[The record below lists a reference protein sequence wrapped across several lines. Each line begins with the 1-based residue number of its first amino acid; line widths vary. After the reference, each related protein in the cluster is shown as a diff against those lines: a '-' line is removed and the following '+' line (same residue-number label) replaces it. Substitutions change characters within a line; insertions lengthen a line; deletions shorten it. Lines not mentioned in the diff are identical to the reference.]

1 MYRSKYAHK
10 IFENSNPL
18 GEDVDPTQRGQLIA
32 EEDRWMLV
40 TQFCATDARKAF
52 PCWDHPAVKAKFVIT
67 LTLPLEL
74 QVRSASL
81 PQHKKLS
88 LSLPLLLYCCLLSH
102 RVYVICPLKKFQ
114 STKRR
119 S

>member
-10 IFENSNPL
+10 IFENINPL

-74 QVRSASL
+74 QVSRR
-81 PQHKKLS
+81 PPPPHHQILS
-88 LSLPLLLYCCLLSH
+88 LALPLLLYFLF
-102 RVYVICPLKKFQ
+102 VVP
-114 STKRR
+114 
-119 S
+119 